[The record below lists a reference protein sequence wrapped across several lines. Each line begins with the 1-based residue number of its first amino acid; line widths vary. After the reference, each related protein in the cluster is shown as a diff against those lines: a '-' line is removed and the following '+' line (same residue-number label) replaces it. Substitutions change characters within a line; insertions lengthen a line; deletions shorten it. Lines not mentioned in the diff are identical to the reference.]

1 MLVRFFIFSWWIWF
15 FTFLYFLT
23 IIPYSL
29 LYASFIAVI
38 FTFFVFLFDNNIHY
52 TKRLFI
58 FFFELFILLVNAR
71 LHFIVD
77 KKPLTSVND
86 ILFNILLFLIYL
98 IVLHINSR
106 TFYEIYFIDVKKTH
120 YNNTNFIEFIKI
132 LLNIK

>member
-38 FTFFVFLFDNNIHY
+38 FTFFVFLFNNNIHY
-52 TKRLFI
+52 TKRVFI

-77 KKPLTSVND
+77 KKPLISVND

-98 IVLHINSR
+98 IVLHINSK
-106 TFYEIYFIDVKKTH
+106 TFYEIYFIDVKKAH
-120 YNNTNFIEFIKI
+120 YNKTNFIEFIKI